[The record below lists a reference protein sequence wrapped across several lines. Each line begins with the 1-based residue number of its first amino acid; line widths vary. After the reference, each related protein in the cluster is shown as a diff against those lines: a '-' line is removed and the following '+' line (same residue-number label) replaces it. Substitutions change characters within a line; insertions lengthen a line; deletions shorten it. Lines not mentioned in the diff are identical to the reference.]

1 VSRQNDRGARE
12 WPPKNEVIAMEA
24 FICVTCGTQY
34 SESAAPPK
42 VCAICDEERQYVLP
56 TGQAWTTLAKLNMT
70 HMATFREEAGVL
82 GIGMSPHFGIG
93 QRALLVKSPDGNVLR
108 DCISLISPAMVDIIK
123 ALGGLAA
130 IAISH
135 PHYYTTIVE
144 WSRTFGGIPVYL
156 NAADRQWVMRSDP
169 YLKLWDGDTLEIGS
183 GLTLIRTGGHF
194 DGGTVL
200 HWAAAAGGRGALLSG
215 DLLQVVPDGKHVGFM
230 YSYPN
235 FIPLGAAAV
244 RTIDARVKP
253 WPFDAVYGAFWERVI
268 PTGAKAAVEAS
279 VNRHITLLERNA
291 V

>member
-1 VSRQNDRGARE
+1 
-12 WPPKNEVIAMEA
+12 MEA

-34 SESAAPPK
+34 SASETPPK
-42 VCAICDEERQYVLP
+42 ACAICDEERQYVLP

-70 HMATFREEAGVL
+70 HMATFREEAGLL
-82 GIGMSPHFGIG
+82 GLGMSPHFGIG
-93 QRALLVKSPDGNVLR
+93 QRALLVKSPDGNVLW
-108 DCISLISPAMVDIIK
+108 DCISLISPAIVDIIK
-123 ALGGLAA
+123 ALGGLKA

-135 PHYYTTIVE
+135 PHYYTTMVE
-144 WSRTFGGIPVYL
+144 WSRAFGGIPVYL
-156 NAADRQWVMRSDP
+156 NAADRQWIMRSDP
-169 YLKLWDGDTLEIGS
+169 CLKLWDGDTLEIGA

-200 HWAAAAGGRGALLSG
+200 HWAAGAGGRGALLSG
-215 DLLQVVPDGKHVGFM
+215 DLLQVVPDRNHVGFM

-244 RTIDARVKP
+244 RTIDQRVKP
-253 WPFDAVYGAFWERVI
+253 WPFEAIYGAFWDRVI
-268 PTGAKAAVEAS
+268 ASDAKAAVTAS